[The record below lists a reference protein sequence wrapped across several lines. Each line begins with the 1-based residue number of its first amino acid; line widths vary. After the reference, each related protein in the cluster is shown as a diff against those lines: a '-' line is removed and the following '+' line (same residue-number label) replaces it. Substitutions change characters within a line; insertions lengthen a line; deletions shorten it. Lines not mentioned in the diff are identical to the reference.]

1 MDKFDMSD
9 VNQPLNEG
17 QTSSESAS
25 SPTEKKK
32 SWLRGVFRFVK
43 KHVIVVLCLLLAIAA
58 LATLQV
64 LNLNREAA
72 WKRATDYYAR
82 AEYEKASKELAS
94 LSMPSSAERLRV
106 YGQTMLATRQLDKS
120 LEAYT
125 KLYDL
130 NKDPSVKIIIGNI
143 YNEQKK
149 YDESI
154 KIYREV
160 ISANPNNVQA
170 FVNMAT
176 VYKLQNNE
184 KEAAKI
190 AKEGVEKNP
199 NSVVLLELRVSM
211 LMSDKS
217 SPEYKEAVEA
227 LKQVNPQDQLLQALN
242 EV

>member
-1 MDKFDMSD
+1 MEQLESQVISQAQTDY
-9 VNQPLNEG
+9 QPNVPVVPSKEPSQHLFKRLFR
-17 QTSSESAS
+17 SM
-25 SPTEKKK
+25 KKNIIYVIG
-32 SWLRGVFRFVK
+32 L
-43 KHVIVVLCLLLAIAA
+43 VIVAAII
-58 LATLQV
+58 LTWQMVRMGQEAT
-64 LNLNREAA
+64 
-72 WKRATDYYAR
+72 WSRATDYFAR
-82 AEYEKASKELAS
+82 AEYEKAAKELNGVGV
-94 LSMPSSAERLRV
+94 PSSSERLRV

-125 KLYDL
+125 KLYYL